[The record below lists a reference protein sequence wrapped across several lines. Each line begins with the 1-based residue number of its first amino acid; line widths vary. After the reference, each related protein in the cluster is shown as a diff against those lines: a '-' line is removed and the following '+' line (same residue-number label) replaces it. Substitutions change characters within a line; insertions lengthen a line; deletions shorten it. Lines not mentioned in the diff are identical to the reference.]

1 MTQIH
6 VYVQFIYEG
15 RVCIMIFKVIGNFS
29 NDELSKLLFGK
40 TIVGETPI
48 PNCKLIR
55 LGVSIPFENLGL
67 ENFTVDDASRFEILS
82 LSELIK
88 YSLCNDYYITND
100 IHIPIDGIISDTR
113 QKKLGYMLVETYK
126 FHNKII
132 YVYRRVDFYNY

>member
-1 MTQIH
+1 
-6 VYVQFIYEG
+6 
-15 RVCIMIFKVIGNFS
+15 MIFKVIGNFS

-82 LSELIK
+82 LSELIE
-88 YSLCNDYYITND
+88 YTSHTNCYM
-100 IHIPIDGIISDTR
+100 ISNMRIPIDGILSDTR
-113 QKKLGYMLVETYK
+113 QKELGYILVETYK
-126 FHNKII
+126 FRNKTI
-132 YVYRRVDFYNY
+132 YKYRRVDFYNY

>member
-1 MTQIH
+1 
-6 VYVQFIYEG
+6 
-15 RVCIMIFKVIGNFS
+15 MIFKVIGNFS

-82 LSELIK
+82 LSELI
-88 YSLCNDYYITND
+88 
-100 IHIPIDGIISDTR
+100 
-113 QKKLGYMLVETYK
+113 
-126 FHNKII
+126 
-132 YVYRRVDFYNY
+132 

>member
-82 LSELIK
+82 LSELI
-88 YSLCNDYYITND
+88 I
-100 IHIPIDGIISDTR
+100 
-113 QKKLGYMLVETYK
+113 
-126 FHNKII
+126 
-132 YVYRRVDFYNY
+132 